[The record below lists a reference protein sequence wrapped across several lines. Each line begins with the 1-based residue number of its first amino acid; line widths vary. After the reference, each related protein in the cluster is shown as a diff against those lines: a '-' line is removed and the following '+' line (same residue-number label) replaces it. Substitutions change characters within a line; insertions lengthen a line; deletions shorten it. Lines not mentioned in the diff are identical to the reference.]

1 MHITPGLHLYETN
14 IAVHTAGSLLQIYAF
29 YFIPVDY
36 LLWINKYSN
45 KMHGPRSRIPT
56 VHKL

>member
-36 LLWINKYSN
+36 LL
-45 KMHGPRSRIPT
+45 
-56 VHKL
+56 